1 MIESE
6 LLIIRI
12 FSKGYTANW
21 SRKIFIIGSVLK
33 TSSWTY
39 EIKDENREK
48 ANGKFYEKE
57 LLWSVL

>member
-12 FSKGYTANW
+12 
-21 SRKIFIIGSVLK
+21 
-33 TSSWTY
+33 WTY
-39 EIKDENREK
+39 EIKDSNREK

-57 LLWSVL
+57 LLRCVL